1 MYERI
6 WTSNFGSIGFVDSAK
21 VIKDIYGSEF
31 FSKNVGGIISKST
44 ESKAEVKFI
53 FQGPPLSKGVTS
65 NIVFTEVGY
74 TQKSTSHKMVS
85 TGYKY
90 LNGNHQ
96 FEYQSREKI
105 KFAGNSR
112 FNAELQI
119 VDETG
124 FVRGRES
131 TFFTYGYKMKW
142 LCSLGILGASSVR
155 TGAKLSLKTAITGF
169 NLTNLY
175 TDLLP
180 VEKGDK
186 ASFLKNFFKS
196 PEFIAERGLAAIE
209 VIEESDGNVNFKIY
223 IQDQALDIG
232 KELTE
237 SFSKK
242 VREREI

>member
-1 MYERI
+1 M
-6 WTSNFGSIGFVDSAK
+6 T
-21 VIKDIYGSEF
+21 IK
-31 FSKNVGGIISKST
+31 
-44 ESKAEVKFI
+44 
-53 FQGPPLSKGVTS
+53 
-65 NIVFTEVGY
+65 
-74 TQKSTSHKMVS
+74 
-85 TGYKY
+85 
-90 LNGNHQ
+90 Q

-242 VREREI
+242 VIKESRFGQTSGNAALNSYNFLMSAEDSIILLTDYYKQVDDWNKRNAELIIEVCAKS

>member
-1 MYERI
+1 M
-6 WTSNFGSIGFVDSAK
+6 
-21 VIKDIYGSEF
+21 
-31 FSKNVGGIISKST
+31 GI
-44 ESKAEVKFI
+44 
-53 FQGPPLSKGVTS
+53 
-65 NIVFTEVGY
+65 
-74 TQKSTSHKMVS
+74 

-112 FNAELQI
+112 FNVELQI
-119 VDETG
+119 VDESG
-124 FVRGRES
+124 FVRGQKS

-142 LCSLGILGASSVR
+142 WCSLGILGGVPGR
-155 TGAKLSLKTAITGF
+155 TISKLSLKTAITGF

-180 VEKGDK
+180 VEKQDK

-209 VIEESDGNVNFKIY
+209 VLEEPDGNINFKIY

-232 KELTE
+232 KELAE
-237 SFSKK
+237 SFGKK
-242 VREREI
+242 VIKESRFGQTSGNASIAGWNFLMSAEDSIILLTDYFMQVDDWNKRNAEIIIEVCAKS